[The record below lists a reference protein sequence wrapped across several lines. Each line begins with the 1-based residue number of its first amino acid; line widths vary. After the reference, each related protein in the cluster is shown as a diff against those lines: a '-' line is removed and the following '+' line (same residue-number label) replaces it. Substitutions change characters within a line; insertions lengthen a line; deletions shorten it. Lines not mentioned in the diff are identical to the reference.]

1 LGSGRILIIQSV
13 SEDGRQ
19 FRPSDWIERISGTLG
34 TFGAD
39 NRLHYSNQVQPRM
52 INGEKCLVVDA
63 LLQEQNP
70 QAFEYIMAFVR
81 ANKLKVREEQE

>member
-1 LGSGRILIIQSV
+1 MGSGRILIIQSV

-34 TFGAD
+34 SFGSD

-52 INGEKCLVVDA
+52 INGEKCLVVDP